1 MKDVKSVSLK
11 RSVDFRVISYQDKEL
26 NAIQHIE
33 KIIRKLY
40 LLKWK
45 NKMAVSQIVADK
57 RGLKKLLKDA
67 TRLKVYEGEPR
78 DFMGKMYISI
88 TNEYKDKNPHIVF
101 TQGGWSAKEGGEYEI
116 RIYVPMFKI
125 DNRKIINRRYLNKVY
140 IAIYNAIKDRF
151 GDNFHFCNHHL
162 DTWNP
167 MAKFKFYI
175 QIPNFK

>member
-1 MKDVKSVSLK
+1 MKPFDIELAKAGYPVCTRDGRPVRILCFDRKSVDGYSILA
-11 RSVDFRVISYQDKEL
+11 L
-26 NAIQHIE
+26 
-33 KIIRKLY
+33 
-40 LLKWK
+40 
-45 NKMAVSQIVADK
+45 
-57 RGLKKLLKDA
+57 
-67 TRLKVYEGEPR
+67 VYEGEPR

-101 TQGGWSAKEGGEYEI
+101 TQGRWNASEGGEYEI

-125 DNRKIINRRYLNKVY
+125 DNHDVINRRYLNKVY

-151 GDNFHFCNHHL
+151 GDNFHFYNHHL

>member
-1 MKDVKSVSLK
+1 MRMKDVKSVSLK

-67 TRLKVYEGEPR
+67 TRLKVYE
-78 DFMGKMYISI
+78 
-88 TNEYKDKNPHIVF
+88 
-101 TQGGWSAKEGGEYEI
+101 
-116 RIYVPMFKI
+116 
-125 DNRKIINRRYLNKVY
+125 
-140 IAIYNAIKDRF
+140 
-151 GDNFHFCNHHL
+151 
-162 DTWNP
+162 
-167 MAKFKFYI
+167 
-175 QIPNFK
+175 

>member
-1 MKDVKSVSLK
+1 
-11 RSVDFRVISYQDKEL
+11 
-26 NAIQHIE
+26 
-33 KIIRKLY
+33 
-40 LLKWK
+40 
-45 NKMAVSQIVADK
+45 MAVSQIVAEK

-101 TQGGWSAKEGGEYEI
+101 TQGRWNANEGGEYEI

-125 DNRKIINRRYLNKVY
+125 DNHDVINRRYLNKVY

-175 QIPNFK
+175 QIPNFKDET